1 MLIIVTVLA
10 FIFLLAIIST
20 ILSYKYIN
28 EATFAFK
35 VCVYFFG
42 GIGTLVCICLTIN
55 TWIMHATKEN
65 SVIELNAKRDSL
77 IYNLEREDIIL
88 DRVALLNEVAEFN
101 SKVLTSQNNIDNLW
115 LNWFTDPAYEEI
127 EPIDLESFK

>member
-1 MLIIVTVLA
+1 M
-10 FIFLLAIIST
+10 
-20 ILSYKYIN
+20 
-28 EATFAFK
+28 
-35 VCVYFFG
+35 
-42 GIGTLVCICLTIN
+42 IN

-88 DRVALLNEVAEFN
+88 DRVALLDEVAKFN